1 MKGELGQQVNE
12 VLWREGMKKVGKIR
26 DLDQKVVSLDQAIFL
41 NMAQSKRSKSQM
53 LKFYLV
59 SHKRIRIKL

>member
-1 MKGELGQQVNE
+1 
-12 VLWREGMKKVGKIR
+12 MKKVGKIR

-41 NMAQSKRSKSQM
+41 SMAQSKRSKSQM